1 MLLLVNVDD
10 ISGEIMPY
18 LIEGLMERG
27 AGSVHVVQALTKKGR
42 LEFLFFIDAP
52 SEAVNCLAGF
62 LATEAGTLG
71 VRAFEPDHIR
81 FEYRF
86 RPVRVTFQLAAGM
99 TQAIVQVKEVIGE
112 DGEVSSRKAE
122 QEDLRRVAA
131 EIRAAG
137 HQISLPEL
145 KRLVE
150 QTAAAGAP
158 GNLGNVYAALVEE
171 EK

>member
-10 ISGEIMPY
+10 ISGEIIPY

-27 AGSVHVVQALTKKGR
+27 AGSVHVVQAITKKGR
-42 LEFLFFIDAP
+42 LEFLFFIDTP
-52 SEAVNCLAGF
+52 REAVHCLAEF
-62 LATEAGTLG
+62 LAAETGTLG
-71 VRAFEPDHIR
+71 VRAFETNHIR

-86 RPVRVTFQLAAGM
+86 RTVRVTFQSAASM
-99 TQAIVQVKEVIGE
+99 MHAVVQVKEVIGE
-112 DGEVSSRKAE
+112 EGEISSRKAE
-122 QEDLRRVAA
+122 QEDLRRVVA

-137 HQISLPEL
+137 HQISFPAL

-150 QTAAAGAP
+150 QTAAAGTP